1 MIATIEME
9 DGGII
14 EIELYPDIA
23 PNTVRN
29 FIALAKQG
37 FYDGLTFHRV
47 IPGFMIQGG
56 CPLGTGGGDPGYY
69 ISGEFS
75 ENGFENS
82 LKHKTG
88 VISMARLANN
98 CDSAGSQFFITVG
111 PSLWLDGQHAAF
123 GKVISGLE
131 IAQEIAEVAKDEN
144 GKVVTCEVVDGFEYK
159 ENEYVLVQNPEDGS
173 VYLFK
178 VVGDEENSEL
188 VIPEDEEFEEVSS
201 YYQTLGDT
209 EE

>member
-1 MIATIEME
+1 MFRKILILALLPLLAFAACAPEEEEEYPNPLVTIEME

-56 CPLGTGGGDPGYY
+56 CPLGTGGGDPGYF

-75 ENGFENS
+75 DNGFENS

-123 GKVISGLE
+123 GKVIAGLE
-131 IAQEIAEVAKDEN
+131 IAQEIAEVDKDEDDAPLQPQRIKKITVN
-144 GKVVTCEVVDGFEYK
+144 TFGRKYDP
-159 ENEYVLVQNPEDGS
+159 PE
-173 VYLFK
+173 K
-178 VVGDEENSEL
+178 
-188 VIPEDEEFEEVSS
+188 IRK
-201 YYQTLGDT
+201 
-209 EE
+209 

>member
-1 MIATIEME
+1 LFRKILILALLPLLAIAACAPEEEEYPNPLATIEME

-144 GKVVTCEVVDGFEYK
+144 GAPLQPQRIKKITVNTFGRKYDP
-159 ENEYVLVQNPEDGS
+159 PE
-173 VYLFK
+173 K
-178 VVGDEENSEL
+178 
-188 VIPEDEEFEEVSS
+188 IRR
-201 YYQTLGDT
+201 
-209 EE
+209 

>member
-1 MIATIEME
+1 ME

-56 CPLGTGGGDPGYY
+56 CPLGTGGGDPGYF

-75 ENGFENS
+75 DNGFENS

-123 GKVISGLE
+123 GKVIAGLE
-131 IAQEIAEVAKDEN
+131 IAQEIAEVDKDEDDAPLQPQRIKKITVN
-144 GKVVTCEVVDGFEYK
+144 TFGRKYDP
-159 ENEYVLVQNPEDGS
+159 PE
-173 VYLFK
+173 K
-178 VVGDEENSEL
+178 
-188 VIPEDEEFEEVSS
+188 IRK
-201 YYQTLGDT
+201 
-209 EE
+209 

>member
-1 MIATIEME
+1 MFRKILILALLPLLAFAACAPEEEEEYPNPLVTIEME

-56 CPLGTGGGDPGYY
+56 CPLGTGGGDPGYF

-75 ENGFENS
+75 DNGFENS

-88 VISMARLANN
+88 VVSMARLANN

-123 GKVISGLE
+123 GKVIAGLE
-131 IAQEIAEVAKDEN
+131 IAQEIAEVDKDEDDAPLQPQRIKKITVN
-144 GKVVTCEVVDGFEYK
+144 TFGRKYDP
-159 ENEYVLVQNPEDGS
+159 PE
-173 VYLFK
+173 K
-178 VVGDEENSEL
+178 
-188 VIPEDEEFEEVSS
+188 IRK
-201 YYQTLGDT
+201 
-209 EE
+209 

>member
-1 MIATIEME
+1 ME

-144 GKVVTCEVVDGFEYK
+144 GAPLQPQRIKKITVNTFGRKYDP
-159 ENEYVLVQNPEDGS
+159 PE
-173 VYLFK
+173 K
-178 VVGDEENSEL
+178 
-188 VIPEDEEFEEVSS
+188 IRR
-201 YYQTLGDT
+201 
-209 EE
+209 